1 MVTKVKKNTFGS
13 YYWAAV
19 IMLMALVSVTP
30 ILERPICII
39 IVTGLFGL
47 AFFLNIGSK
56 VFRDNLRLIICVLLY
71 YFLIILYRL
80 FDISDASWGNYMTQ
94 VFSLVPILI
103 MPIIA
108 NKIHNKLTL
117 FVVVIL
123 FLIMVFN
130 IANNIRLS
138 IIYPEL
144 TLSNMAR
151 EEEDLASYNMG
162 SSYFQTFA
170 MLFFDVCLFL
180 FLNIKKRIGK
190 ILSLICGIVAAVFV
204 IGFCLKAS
212 VVIYLLLSAMLIV
225 IANRAKN
232 VWRTV
237 SLLSLAFVVIALIID
252 TNKNEVV
259 NFILDYSPDE
269 RVAIRFVTLIDPDSF
284 VANDKTMTGRSDLWL
299 LSINTWLKDPANF
312 LLGIGDHRS
321 SFNVEATGIGQH
333 SDVFD
338 TLARYGILG
347 GLLLFIIY
355 IDSFRYILKLYDKRL
370 RSQLF
375 MIMLILV
382 LCAFTKSILYA
393 CISCVIF
400 VLLPLL
406 APIIN
411 ESKQ

>member
-1 MVTKVKKNTFGS
+1 MVTRVKKNTFGS

-56 VFRDNLRLIICVLLY
+56 VYRDNLRLIICVLLY

-108 NKIHNKLTL
+108 SKIHNKLTL
-117 FVVVIL
+117 FVIVIL

-180 FLNIKKRIGK
+180 FLNIKIRIGK

-232 VWRTV
+232 VWGTV
-237 SLLSLAFVVIALIID
+237 SLLSLAFVIIALIID

-259 NFILDYSPDE
+259 NFILDNSPDE

-382 LCAFTKSILYA
+382 LCAFTKSISYA